1 MNNRYPEIDLVYLW
15 VDGNDPVWNRKKQVA
30 LQKKTST
37 SNININGRYVDNDE
51 LKYSLRSVEKHLPW
65 IRKIFIVTDQQRPA
79 WLDVNHPKVELVNH
93 ERILPPEAIP
103 CFNSVVIEYYI
114 YRIPGLSDCFLYAN
128 DDMFVYADLSP
139 SYFFAEDGF
148 PVVRLQYQFMQR
160 TEIKLKKL
168 FGIRI
173 NNYRKSIEN
182 ALDFI
187 NRKFGIYYPGVSHHN
202 IDAYRKED
210 FRAVVEDVFKTELS
224 PVLKNQFR
232 DPSDVQRVLFHY
244 YLLAVKHGHM
254 KLVNRKESCRIRVQN
269 PDFMGYL
276 KRFNPDLFC
285 LNDTERATDEDRARV
300 RPFLE
305 ALYPEKSSFEK

>member
-1 MNNRYPEIDLVYLW
+1 MKKINNNIDLVYLW
-15 VDGNDPVWNRKKQVA
+15 VDGNDPVWNAKKQTA
-30 LQKKTST
+30 LKDNSSSKR
-37 SNININGRYVDNDE
+37 INTNGRYIDNEE

-65 IRKIFIVTDQQRPA
+65 IRKIFIVTDNQRPT
-79 WLDVNHPKVELVNH
+79 WLDENHPKIQLISQED
-93 ERILPPEAIP
+93 ILPSEANP
-103 CFNSVVIEYYI
+103 CFNSVVIEYYL
-114 YRIPGLSDCFLYAN
+114 YRIPGLSNHFLYAN
-128 DDMFVYADLSP
+128 DDMFVHADLQP

-148 PVVRLQYQFMQR
+148 PIVRFQYQFMQR

-182 ALDFI
+182 AVDLID
-187 NRKFGIYYPGVSHHN
+187 RRFGVFYPGAPHHN
-202 IDAYRKED
+202 IDAYLKDD
-210 FRAVVEDVFKTELS
+210 FRQVVEEVFKMELQ

-232 DPSDVQRVLFHY
+232 NPSDVQRVVFQY
-244 YLLAVKHGHM
+244 YLLAIKHGHLKM
-254 KLVNRKESCRIRVQN
+254 VNRKESCRIRLQN

-285 LNDTERATDEDRARV
+285 LNDTERATDDDRARV
-300 RPFLE
+300 KPFLE